1 MVRQSPTLYQFL
13 HLIHYARS
21 SPLFKVP
28 GVHENFNGAVHMHQ
42 PGSVRRDTDQLQQ
55 RFASTK

>member
-1 MVRQSPTLYQFL
+1 MVRQSPTLKQLL
-13 HLIHYARS
+13 HLIHYARL

-28 GVHENFNGAVHMHQ
+28 GVHEDFNGAVQMHQ
-42 PGSVRRDTDQLQQ
+42 PGSVRRDTDESQQ